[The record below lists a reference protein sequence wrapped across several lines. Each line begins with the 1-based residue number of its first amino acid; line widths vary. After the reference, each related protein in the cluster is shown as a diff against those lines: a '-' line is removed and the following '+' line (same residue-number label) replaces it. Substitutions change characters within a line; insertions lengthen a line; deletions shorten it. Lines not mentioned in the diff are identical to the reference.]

1 MRAYDEHK
9 LTNTVLIEET
19 DTFLNANFITQEQSD
34 CIKKNLPVFKSQ
46 TNLLL
51 RLAFFVLGSLLYT
64 SICGTISIIGMQIGE
79 SYFRFC
85 FYLFAI
91 IGWGATEFLAKEN
104 YRNYGVDDAFI
115 LGSILNL
122 AIAIGINSE
131 TFELLIAFI
140 VSIYSFFLYKRLI
153 HTLSLLVFCLATT
166 ATIFYALLEIGTIG
180 KTILPFVTL
189 IFAVVCYFFT
199 KRKLTQLDEL
209 YYYKGLVIANSF
221 YLILAYLSC
230 NYFVVRELSSE
241 LLGINL
247 KPNQDIP
254 FALFFYFFTITVPIV
269 YTMTALKTKD
279 RYLLW
284 IGALCIGFSIFTIRY
299 YHSILPVE
307 VAMTLGGILLFTIA
321 YFSIQKLKNKTSGI
335 TFQEDKLTQKNNLI
349 NTEALLVTAAF
360 GIKPETK
367 IEDSPMKFGG
377 GDFSGGGAS
386 GSF

>member
-1 MRAYDEHK
+1 MRAYDENK
-9 LTNTVLIEET
+9 LTNIVLIEET
-19 DTFLNANFITQEQSD
+19 AAFLNADFITQEQAHS
-34 CIKKNLPVFKSQ
+34 IKNNLPVFKAQ
-46 TNLLL
+46 NNLLL
-51 RLAFFVLGSLLYT
+51 RSAFFILGSLLYA
-64 SICGTISIIGMQIGE
+64 SICGTISIIGAQSGE
-79 SYFRFC
+79 SYFHFC
-85 FYLFAI
+85 FYIFAI
-91 IGWGATEFLAKEN
+91 IGWAGAEFLAQEN
-104 YRNYGVDDAFI
+104 YKNYGVDDAFI

-131 TFELLIAFI
+131 SFELLIAFF
-140 VSIYSFFLYKRLI
+140 VSISSLLMYKRFI
-153 HTLSLLVFCLATT
+153 HNISLLVFCLATT
-166 ATIFYALLEIGTIG
+166 ATLFYALLEIGTIG
-180 KTILPFVTL
+180 KTILPFATL
-189 IFAVVCYFFT
+189 IFSVVCYSFT
-199 KRKLTQLDEL
+199 KRKLTQLKEL
-209 YYYKGLVIANSF
+209 YYHKGLVIANSF

-269 YTMTALKTKD
+269 YVMTALKTKD

-307 VAMTLGGILLFTIA
+307 VAMTLGGILLFTIS
-321 YFSIQKLKNKTSGI
+321 YFSIQKLKDKTSGI
-335 TFQEDKLTQKNNLI
+335 TFELDRLTQKKDLKS
-349 NTEALLVTAAF
+349 TEALVAVTAF

-367 IEDSPMKFGG
+367 IEESPMKFGG
-377 GDFSGGGAS
+377 GDYSGGGAS

>member
-1 MRAYDEHK
+1 MRAYDENK
-9 LTNTVLIEET
+9 LTNIVLLEET
-19 DTFLNANFITQEQSD
+19 DTFLNAGFITQEQAD
-34 CIKKNLPVFKSQ
+34 CIKNNLPVFKSQ
-46 TNLLL
+46 NNLLL
-51 RLAFFVLGSLLYT
+51 RLAFFILGSLLYA

-79 SYFRFC
+79 SYFHFC

-91 IGWGATEFLAKEN
+91 IGWAAAEFLAREN
-104 YRNYGVDDAFI
+104 YKNYGVDDAFI

-131 TFELLIAFI
+131 SFELLIAFF
-140 VSIYSFFLYKRLI
+140 VSISALVMYKRFI
-153 HTLSLLVFCLATT
+153 HNISLLLFCLATT
-166 ATIFYALLEIGTIG
+166 ATLFYALLEIDTIG
-180 KTILPFVTL
+180 KTILPFATL

-199 KRKLTQLDEL
+199 KRKLTQLKEL
-209 YYYKGLVIANSF
+209 YYHKGFVIANSF

-254 FALFFYFFTITVPIV
+254 FALFFYIFTITVPIV
-269 YTMTALKTKD
+269 YIMTALKTKD

-307 VAMTLGGILLFTIA
+307 VAMTLGGILLFTIS
-321 YFSIQKLKNKTSGI
+321 YFSIQKLKDKTSGI
-335 TFQEDKLTQKNNLI
+335 TFELDRLTQNKDFKS
-349 NTEALLVTAAF
+349 TEALVAVTAF

-367 IEDSPMKFGG
+367 IEESPMKFGG
-377 GDFSGGGAS
+377 GDYSGGGAS

>member
-269 YTMTALKTKD
+269 YTMTALKTKE

-386 GSF
+386 GNF